1 MVTHMMLRDLVLI
14 ARLQKQSASLCP
26 VEALIRPRW
35 PVWMAARS
43 LLTIGEASTAT
54 YVLNETRGDGKYL
67 QGFLQVEQLTAR
79 PEMHLHTV
87 APYLG
92 NRQAYEDTRT
102 IWSRL
107 INRAV
112 SEAAEHRIERIYAT
126 VADGSEAQHVLRSL
140 GFSVYT
146 RQEIFRLEPDTH
158 PQAIAQ
164 AGIRPEQ
171 STDSAA
177 LARLYREVVPHL
189 VQQAEAL
196 TGHGIEAICG
206 PMSWDQGEG
215 FILEDDARIL
225 GYGHLLSGNTGHWLS
240 LLVHPDAYG
249 QAERLLDYGLA
260 LLNYYPP
267 LPVYCVVREYQG
279 GVRVP
284 LQDRRFTALS
294 TYCRMVKHTTVR
306 VTEPARTLVPTL
318 DPRTEVPRPTAS
330 HTEQQ

>member
-1 MVTHMMLRDLVLI
+1 MVTHLMLRDLFLI

-54 YVLNETRGDGKYL
+54 YVLNETRGDGKHL
-67 QGFLQVEQLTAR
+67 QGFLQVEQPTAR

-87 APYLG
+87 APYLSDG
-92 NRQAYEDTRT
+92 QAYEDTRT

-107 INRAV
+107 VNRAV
-112 SEAAEHRIERIYAT
+112 SDAAERRIERIYAT

-140 GFSVYT
+140 SFSVYT
-146 RQEIFRLEPDTH
+146 RLEIFRLEPDTH

-171 STDSAA
+171 STDSVA
-177 LARLYREVVPHL
+177 LGHLYREVVPHL
-189 VQQAEAL
+189 VQQAESP
-196 TGHGIEAICG
+196 TGHSIEAICG
-206 PMSWDQGEG
+206 PMAWDQGEG
-215 FILEDDARIL
+215 FILEDNTRIW

-240 LLVHPDAYG
+240 LLVHPDAHV

-267 LPVYCVVREYQG
+267 LPVYCIVREYQG
-279 GVRVP
+279 GIRAP
-284 LQDRRFTALS
+284 LQDRGFIPLS

-306 VTEPARTLVPTL
+306 VTEPARTLVPAL
-318 DPRTEVPRPTAS
+318 DPREVPRPTAS
-330 HTEQQ
+330 HTEQR

>member
-1 MVTHMMLRDLVLI
+1 MVTHLTLRDLVLI

-54 YVLNETRGDGKYL
+54 YVLNESRGDGKHL
-67 QGFLQVEQLTAR
+67 QGFLQVEQPTAR

-92 NRQAYEDTRT
+92 DGQAYEDTRT

-107 INRAV
+107 VNRAV
-112 SEAAEHRIERIYAT
+112 SEAAERRIERIYAT
-126 VADGSEAQHVLRSL
+126 VADGGEAQHVLRSL
-140 GFSVYT
+140 SFSVYT
-146 RQEIFRLEPDTH
+146 RQEILKLEPDTY

-177 LARLYREVVPHL
+177 LVRLYREVVPHL

-196 TGHGIEAICG
+196 GDHSIEAICG
-206 PMSWDQGEG
+206 PMAWDQGEG
-215 FILEDDARIL
+215 FILENRSRIT
-225 GYGHLLSGNTGHWLS
+225 GYGHLLSGSTGHWLS
-240 LLVHPDAYG
+240 LLVHPEGYD
-249 QAERLLDYGLA
+249 QVECLLDYGLA

-279 GVRVP
+279 GIRVP
-284 LQDRRFTALS
+284 LHDRGFTPLS

-306 VTEPARTLVPTL
+306 VTEPARTLVPAL
-318 DPRTEVPRPTAS
+318 DPRAEIPRPTAS
-330 HTEQQ
+330 HTEQS